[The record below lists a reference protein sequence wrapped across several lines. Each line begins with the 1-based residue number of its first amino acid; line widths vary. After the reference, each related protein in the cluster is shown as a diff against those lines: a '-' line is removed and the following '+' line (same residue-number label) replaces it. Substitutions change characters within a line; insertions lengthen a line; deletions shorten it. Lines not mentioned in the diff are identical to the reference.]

1 MEIAVILTNLSAEA
15 GAHTLEIAENQ
26 RTMTQLD
33 FIFAKASL
41 AMDQNA
47 SRPLFNDEH
56 IVRIRQGRH
65 PLLDRKK
72 VVPID
77 VELGKNFMIF
87 SSSPVPNT
95 GGKTVCLK
103 TVGLFTLMGRQVC
116 TFLPLDRSGS
126 CPFLQ
131 RFSQIS
137 VTNRALN
144 RA

>member
-1 MEIAVILTNLSAEA
+1 
-15 GAHTLEIAENQ
+15 
-26 RTMTQLD
+26 
-33 FIFAKASL
+33 
-41 AMDQNA
+41 MDQNA

-77 VELGKNFMIF
+77 VELGKNFDLLVITG
-87 SSSPVPNT
+87 PNT

-103 TVGLFTLMGRQVC
+103 NRRTVHADGAGR
-116 TFLPLDRSGS
+116 SAHS
-126 CPFLQ
+126 CPGPLAKLSVFQ